1 MDSPP
6 EGGAGVAVTTAAM
19 KQLMMAESFIVAT
32 ISIRNLFGLGRVYR
46 VEIWGFS
53 AGGRGSLAAC

>member
-19 KQLMMAESFIVAT
+19 KQLMMAESFMVAM
-32 ISIRNLFGLGRVYR
+32 ISTRKFLGFV
-46 VEIWGFS
+46 
-53 AGGRGSLAAC
+53 